1 MGFVKPVPGR
11 KREYNPCFF
20 VLLMIV
26 KGLYGLS
33 NNRLSALLRK
43 NDIPLPDR
51 YRYYKPTR
59 KTLDRNLCIRAS

>member
-1 MGFVKPVPGR
+1 M
-11 KREYNPCFF
+11 
-20 VLLMIV
+20 LLMIV

-33 NNRLSALLRK
+33 NNRLSALFRK